1 MIFARKQIKWDCYKV
16 QIKSGGADGVW
27 LRNLLQRQL
36 LSFSKSTFRIECDIN
51 RYCRRIHSK
60 TIFYLFFIND
70 ILYIDPEEVRLS
82 FSLIL
87 WSLPTCHATRMKRN
101 IWTELVSICFLFWIE
116 LTQRRAATAAAA
128 PHGDKYNK
136 NGQQLM
142 QCDRKGDCDENEADQ
157 PASLNLNQGDHQQQH
172 VRSDFIQK

>member
-1 MIFARKQIKWDCYKV
+1 MVSDCGTYCKDNFFLFQRVLFA
-16 QIKSGGADGVW
+16 
-27 LRNLLQRQL
+27 
-36 LSFSKSTFRIECDIN
+36 LSVTLIDIAA
-51 RYCRRIHSK
+51 IHSHNK

-101 IWTELVSICFLFWIE
+101 IWTELISICFLFWIE

-157 PASLNLNQGDHQQQH
+157 PASLNFNQGDHQQQH